1 MITHNQQME
10 TEGTVFGSSVN
21 EVQGAGTRKS
31 GLLSGRTAITM
42 LILFGLALSIAF
54 PYGLGLVVF
63 VAVIVLTGALY
74 AVGFACYALVKDMF
88 SKGATFGYVP
98 ASAYMTGKKI
108 RKRNTTV
115 PSDEHKKDIR

>member
-1 MITHNQQME
+1 MLTNTQQIE
-10 TEGTVFGSSVN
+10 TRGE
-21 EVQGAGTRKS
+21 GTRKS
-31 GLLSGRTAITM
+31 GLLSGRSAVVM

-74 AVGFACYALVKDMF
+74 AAGYAIYSLVKDMF
-88 SKGATFGYVP
+88 SKGVNFGYAP

-108 RKRNTTV
+108 KKRTTAA
-115 PSDEHKKDIR
+115 EEKKDIR